1 MNDPY
6 LAGARALRHA
16 RDTGEITQEAYAE
29 MYAAIA
35 RAAEQD
41 SVACSE
47 PGCDKAA
54 YIGTRCAQH
63 TTRSDVL
70 ARVWRQS

>member
-6 LAGARALRHA
+6 LAGARALRLA
-16 RDTGEITQEAYAE
+16 LDKGDITQEAYAE
-29 MYAAIA
+29 MYRAIA

-41 SVACSE
+41 SVGCSE

-54 YIGTRCAQH
+54 YIGTKCAEH
-63 TTRSDVL
+63 TTRADVL

>member
-1 MNDPY
+1 MNDPF
-6 LAGARALRHA
+6 LAGARALNPA
-16 RDTGEITQEAYAE
+16 LDNGDITQAQYDE
-29 MYAAIA
+29 MYRAIA

-41 SVACSE
+41 STACSE

-54 YIGTRCAQH
+54 YIGTKCAHH